1 MVKTFILFIFSFL
14 IHDYHITHTTIYYNK
29 KSNSFEITMKV
40 SVEDLERS
48 LETEEFNKL
57 RIGSQR
63 ESKIVDKL
71 IESYFNKNFLL
82 FINNNQIN
90 YEWVGKEIDDNLHD
104 LYLYFEIGNLPL
116 DSDIE
121 SLIIENTVFL
131 ENQENQINLARIE
144 FEKKDYN
151 ITFTKDLRKKK
162 LVFNK

>member
-1 MVKTFILFIFSFL
+1 MIKIFILFIFSFL
-14 IHDYHITHTTIYYNK
+14 IHDYHITHTTIFYNK
-29 KSNSFEITMKV
+29 KSNSFEITIKV

-48 LETEEFNKL
+48 LETKEFNKL

-63 ESKIVDKL
+63 ESKIADNL
-71 IESYFNKNFLL
+71 IENYFNKNFFL
-82 FINNNQIN
+82 FINNNQTD

-104 LYLYFEIGNLPL
+104 LYLYFEIENLTL
-116 DSDIE
+116 ESDIE

-162 LVFNK
+162 VIFDK

>member
-29 KSNSFEITMKV
+29 KSNSFEITVKV

-48 LETEEFNKL
+48 LETEDFKKL

-63 ESKIVDKL
+63 ESKIADKL
-71 IESYFNKNFLL
+71 IENYFNKNFLL
-82 FINNNQIN
+82 FINNIQTD
-90 YEWVGKEIDDNLHD
+90 YEWVGKEIDNNLHD
-104 LYLYFEIGNLPL
+104 LYLYFEIENLTL

-121 SLIIENTVFL
+121 SLIIENNVFL

-144 FEKKDYN
+144 FEKNDYN
-151 ITFTKDLRKKK
+151 ITFTKDLRKKE
-162 LVFNK
+162 VIFNK

>member
-1 MVKTFILFIFSFL
+1 MIKTIALFIFSFL
-14 IHDYHITHTTIYYNK
+14 IHDYHITHTTIFYNK
-29 KSNSFEITMKV
+29 KSNSFEITIKV

-48 LETEEFNKL
+48 LETEKFNKL

-63 ESKIVDKL
+63 ENKIVDKL

-82 FINNNQIN
+82 FINNNKTD
-90 YEWVGKEIDDNLHD
+90 YEWVGKEIDKNLHD
-104 LYLYFEIGNLPL
+104 LYLYFEIENLSI
-116 DSDIE
+116 DSNIE
-121 SLIIENTVFL
+121 SIIIENTVFL

-162 LVFNK
+162 VIFNN

>member
-1 MVKTFILFIFSFL
+1 MIKTIALFIFSFL

-29 KSNSFEITMKV
+29 KSNSFEITVKV

-48 LETEEFNKL
+48 LETEEFKKL

-63 ESKIVDKL
+63 ESKIADKL
-71 IESYFNKNFLL
+71 IENYFNKNFLL
-82 FINNNQIN
+82 FINNNQTD

-104 LYLYFEIGNLPL
+104 LYLYFEIENLSI
-116 DSDIE
+116 DRNIE
-121 SLIIENTVFL
+121 SIIIENTVFL

-162 LVFNK
+162 VIFNN

>member
-29 KSNSFEITMKV
+29 KSNSFEITIKV

-48 LETEEFNKL
+48 LETEKFNKL

-63 ESKIVDKL
+63 ENKIVDKL

-82 FINNNQIN
+82 FINNNKTD
-90 YEWVGKEIDDNLHD
+90 YEWVGKEIDKNLHD
-104 LYLYFEIGNLPL
+104 LYLYFEIENLSI
-116 DSDIE
+116 DRNIE
-121 SLIIENTVFL
+121 SIIIENTVFL

-162 LVFNK
+162 VIFNN